1 MRRTKAS
8 QPLKS
13 KIEVPWD
20 TTGIKNAD
28 SSQTIPLDQIHLP
41 PTQPR
46 RYFDSEALKQLTESI
61 KQHGILQPLLVR
73 LIGGDKHEL
82 VAGERRYRAA
92 KEIGLKEVPVVIREL
107 DDNAAFQLALI
118 ENLLREDLNPVDETE
133 GILQLLALKL
143 NRSINEIPPLLR
155 RLQHERKAAS
165 KSSNNV
171 IGKQKLP
178 SEDTSNNVLVKDKEG
193 KLDADN
199 NVILKDNEGE
209 LDAENN
215 VLVKDDEGELGA
227 ANNVIGKN
235 ETDGLEA
242 DDSTVKDGNNN
253 LENSSNNVIGKDG
266 SDNLSADNNIIVKD
280 KNNKQD
286 GSNPV
291 NPDLK
296 IVEEVFDGLGL
307 MTWESF
313 ANNRLPLLNLPED
326 ILEAL
331 RKGSLE
337 YTKARA
343 IATIQDT
350 SERIAFLEQ
359 AINQNWSLSEIKQY
373 ISENKT
379 PNSTPKAES
388 HDYKERFT
396 AATTK
401 LRKSPIWSDP
411 KKRKQIEKLLDQ
423 LETLTKEG

>member
-41 PTQPR
+41 ATQPR
-46 RYFDSEALKQLTESI
+46 RYFDSEALKHLTESI
-61 KQHGILQPLLVR
+61 RQHGILQPLLVR
-73 LIGGDKHEL
+73 LIDGEKHEL

-92 KEIGLKEVPVVIREL
+92 KEIGLKEVPIVIREL

-143 NRSINEIPPLLR
+143 NRSIEEIPPLLR
-155 RLQHERKAAS
+155 RLQHDRKAAS

-171 IGKQKLP
+171 IGKHKLP
-178 SEDTSNNVLVKDKEG
+178 SDGTSNNVTVKDKEG

-199 NVILKDNEGE
+199 NVILENNEGE
-209 LDAENN
+209 LDT
-215 VLVKDDEGELGA
+215 

-266 SDNLSADNNIIVKD
+266 SDNLSADNNVIVQD

-286 GSNPV
+286 ASNPV

-350 SERIAFLEQ
+350 SERVAFLEQ

-373 ISENKT
+373 ISDNKT
-379 PNSTPKAES
+379 PNSTHKTES
-388 HDYKERFT
+388 NDYKERFT
-396 AATTK
+396 VATTK

-411 KKRKQIEKLLDQ
+411 KKRKQVEKLLIQ
-423 LETLTKEG
+423 LEALTNEG